1 MVIKVFFNGDY
12 EFLCAAYGITGANGK
27 DYLECL
33 FFIICK
39 TFKPLK
45 IKKES

>member
-33 FFIICK
+33 FFVCK
-39 TFKPLK
+39 TFKTLS
-45 IKKES
+45 KKKVNC